1 MNRYRYLAFP
11 AYIVALSLIIIPFF
25 DAGASL
31 WPWRPGV
38 AQWRFGAIGLAS
50 NAFLIP
56 SAGLLVLLATA
67 LTFEHRT
74 TLRIFGI
81 ACGVAAVLTGV
92 SILFFSL
99 DAMQTRADVTS
110 AARLSF
116 HVASLTAVVKLVV
129 ATAALVGF
137 AMAGLRAARER
148 RTPAREAAAVYTTR

>member
-11 AYIVALSLIIIPFF
+11 AYVVALSLIIIPFF
-25 DAGASL
+25 DAAASL
-31 WPWRPGV
+31 WPWRLGV

-56 SAGLLVLLATA
+56 GAGLLVLLVTA

-74 TLRIFGI
+74 ALRVFGVVCAI
-81 ACGVAAVLTGV
+81 AAVLAGV
-92 SILFFSL
+92 SVLLFGL

-116 HVASLTAVVKLVV
+116 HVASLTAVVKLLV

-137 AMAGLRAARER
+137 ALAGLRSERER
-148 RTPAREAAAVYTTR
+148 RTPVRDTAPVYTKR